1 VRGRFAAAFSS
12 LPLAVRVPLLVVAL
26 TVGVAVIISNVVL
39 ARFADVQE
47 EQLCQVARVYLDGLS
62 AGLGPHV
69 LRRDVWEAYDLL
81 DRARAL
87 YTDIAATSAVVALPD
102 DTVLAASD
110 PKLHLVGE
118 RLRREFL
125 HSFAAEGALVIDK
138 DDARAR
144 SLRILREGNEI
155 AGTLY
160 AEFDISHQLEV
171 RRGVFWALVG
181 MNGLVAV
188 LAAAVGYKM
197 VRRMLA
203 PLGVLST
210 YLARARS
217 GGIAAIPE
225 SEMKPPG
232 TEFGR
237 LFLGFNAM
245 AEAVSEREA
254 LRMRRAEEE
263 KLILL
268 GKLAAGMAHEVNN
281 PLGGLLNTVDTL
293 RRHGADAGARAA
305 SLNLLERGL
314 IGIRDVV
321 HTALITYRDRGENQ
335 KIAARDLDDLRHLV
349 AHESERRGVCLDWTN
364 AAEGEI
370 LTNGAQIR
378 QALLN
383 LLLNA
388 CAASPPG
395 GAVKVEIGKRNGRL
409 TIAVTDQ
416 GPGLPED
423 IRAIYAGR
431 DAAGDM
437 LRPGG
442 GLGAWTARRLMDALG
457 GEIDIETEPG
467 RGTRIMLTVPLAG
480 ERRLHAVA

>member
-1 VRGRFAAAFSS
+1 VRERFVAAFSS

-26 TVGVAVIISNVVL
+26 TIGVAAVISNVVL

-47 EQLCQVARVYLDGLS
+47 EQLRQVARVYLDGLS

-87 YTDIAATSAVVALPD
+87 YTDIAATSAVIALPD

-118 RLRREFL
+118 RLRQEFL
-125 HSFAAEGALVIDK
+125 RSFPAEGALAIDG

-155 AGTLY
+155 AGVLY

-171 RRGVFWALVG
+171 RRGVLWALVG
-181 MNGLVAV
+181 INALVAA

-210 YLARARS
+210 HLARARA
-217 GGIAAIPE
+217 GGIAPIPD
-225 SEMKPPG
+225 SDMKPPG

-245 AEAVSEREA
+245 AEAVAEREA
-254 LRMRRAEEE
+254 LRARRAEEE

-305 SLNLLERGL
+305 SLNLIERGL
-314 IGIRDVV
+314 IGIRNVV
-321 HTALITYRDRGENQ
+321 HTTLITYRDRGEMQ
-335 KIAARDLDDLRHLV
+335 ELAARDLDDLRHLV
-349 AHESERRGVCLDWTN
+349 AHEVGRRGIRLDWIN

-370 LTNGAQIR
+370 LANGAQIR

-388 CAASPPG
+388 CAASPPD
-395 GAVKVEIGKRNGRL
+395 GAVKVEIGKRSDWL

-423 IRAIYAGR
+423 IRAIYDGHE
-431 DAAGDM
+431 AAEDI

-457 GEIDIETEPG
+457 GEIEVEAATG
-467 RGTRIMLTVPLAG
+467 QGTRVVLNVPLT
-480 ERRLHAVA
+480 EKRRLHAVA

>member
-1 VRGRFAAAFSS
+1 MKGRLAAAFSS
-12 LPLAVRVPLLVVAL
+12 LPLAVRVPLFVVAL
-26 TVGVAVIISNVVL
+26 TVGVAVVISNVVL
-39 ARFADVQE
+39 TRFADVQE
-47 EQLCQVARVYLDGLS
+47 EQLRQVARVYLDGLS
-62 AGLGPHV
+62 AGLGQHV

-110 PKLHLVGE
+110 PLAHFVGE

-125 HSFAAEGALVIDK
+125 HSFAAEGELAIDK

-144 SLRILREGNEI
+144 SLRILREGNDI

-160 AEFDISHQLEV
+160 AEFDISRQLEV
-171 RRGVFWALVG
+171 RRDIFWALVG

-203 PLGVLST
+203 PLGVLGA
-210 YLARARS
+210 YLARARA
-217 GGIAAIPE
+217 GGIAPIPE

-254 LRMRRAEEE
+254 LRTRRAEED

-314 IGIRDVV
+314 IGIRNVV
-321 HTALITYRDRGENQ
+321 HGALVTYRDRGEVQ
-335 KIAARDLDDLRHLV
+335 KLPARDLDDLRHLV
-349 AHESERRGVCLDWTN
+349 AHVIERRGARLVWIN
-364 AAEGEI
+364 AAEDEI
-370 LTNGAQIR
+370 LANGAQIR
-378 QALLN
+378 RALLN

-395 GAVKVEIGKRNGRL
+395 SAVTVEIGKRSDRL
-409 TIAVTDQ
+409 SIAVTDQ
-416 GPGLPED
+416 GPGLPEE
-423 IRAIYAGR
+423 IQAIYAGR
-431 DAAGDM
+431 DAGGDM
-437 LRPGG
+437 LRPGS
-442 GLGAWTARRLMDALG
+442 GLGAWTARRLMDTLG
-457 GEIDIETEPG
+457 GEIEVETAPG
-467 RGTRIMLTVPLAG
+467 RGARVVLTVPFAE

>member
-1 VRGRFAAAFSS
+1 MTGRFAAAFSS

-26 TVGVAVIISNVVL
+26 TVGVAVVISNVVL

-47 EQLCQVARVYLDGLS
+47 EQLRQVARVYLDGLS

-81 DRARAL
+81 DRAQAL
-87 YTDIAATSAVVALPD
+87 YPDIAATSAVVALPD

-110 PKLHLVGE
+110 PRLHLVGE

-144 SLRILREGNEI
+144 SLRILREGTDI

-160 AEFDISHQLEV
+160 AEFDISRQLEI
-171 RRGVFWALVG
+171 RREVFWALVG

-203 PLGVLST
+203 PLGVLGS
-210 YLARARS
+210 YLARARA
-217 GGIAAIPE
+217 GGIVPIPE
-225 SEMKPPG
+225 FEMKPPG

-293 RRHGADAGARAA
+293 RQHGADAGARTA

-314 IGIRDVV
+314 IGIRNVV
-321 HTALITYRDRGENQ
+321 HTVLITYRDRGETQ
-335 KIAARDLDDLRHLV
+335 KLAARDLDDLRHLI
-349 AHESERRGVCLDWTN
+349 AHEIERRGLQLAWTN
-364 AAEGEI
+364 AAKEEM

-395 GAVKVEIGKRNGRL
+395 SAVTVEIGKRSDWL

-416 GPGLPED
+416 GSGLPED

-437 LRPGG
+437 LRPGS

-457 GEIDIETEPG
+457 GEIEIETAPG
-467 RGTRIMLTVPLAG
+467 QGTRVVLTVPLAE